1 MAASVTRGQRIGN
14 VVKWEVDGGSKGY
27 CRKNFATVT
36 VEADMGVGALLNS
49 SGDWIDGSGSNGG
62 DAAMIV
68 IDETIYDKNETG
80 DHELVVLFQGPAIVS
95 KNGLTFDG
103 TAIAAD
109 YTAATA
115 ALLALGIVVEDSV
128 A

>member
-1 MAASVTRGQRIGN
+1 MAADVTRGQRIGN
-14 VVKWEVDGGSKGY
+14 VLTWEVDGGKHGF
-27 CRKNFATVT
+27 CRKTYATVT
-36 VEADMGVGALLNS
+36 VEADMGVGALLDS
-49 SGDWIDGSGSNGG
+49 SGDWLDG
-62 DAAMIV
+62 DATAGGNVTMIV

-80 DHELVVLFQGPAIVS
+80 DHELAVLYQGPAVVA

-109 YTAATA
+109 YTAATT
-115 ALLALGIVVEDSV
+115 ALLALDIVVRDSI